1 MLTAFFIDDEKL
13 EVKEEVG
20 EESDGEESGE
30 VYFDDLKLFSN
41 LKIKDDV
48 DDVDDV
54 AANWSGS
61 FSVAGVGSQT

>member
-1 MLTAFFIDDEKL
+1 MKDE
-13 EVKEEVG
+13 VI
-20 EESDGEESGE
+20 SDGKESE

-41 LKIKDDV
+41 LKIKEEHC
-48 DDVDDV
+48 DDV

>member
-48 DDVDDV
+48 DVDDV